1 MPALPVGELTLTYHP
16 STHKSNGPSMSGKSH
31 HVITLLTA
39 LHFLFI
45 SDTKF
50 SPSQG
55 WRGSRAPCTW
65 CRKKK
70 QLCLS
75 CGFGYQP
82 SLKEGIVK
90 AGKAVMI

>member
-45 SDTKF
+45 SD
-50 SPSQG
+50 SLDLPSFLLLKDG
-55 WRGSRAPCTW
+55 EARGLHVRGVGRRNSCACRVVLGISRPS
-65 CRKKK
+65 KKG
-70 QLCLS
+70 L
-75 CGFGYQP
+75 
-82 SLKEGIVK
+82 
-90 AGKAVMI
+90 